1 MSVPLDCV
9 VTAVIIQLGHSA
21 VPVPPVW
28 NLLPEED
35 RVEVNTI
42 CILSVENTTKQLKKF
57 I

>member
-9 VTAVIIQLGHSA
+9 VTAVIIHLGHSA

-42 CILSVENTTKQLKKF
+42 CILSVENTTKQLKK
-57 I
+57 IK